1 MIRAVHA
8 DGLLDPATGETTREA
23 VVVIEHGKVTAAG
36 PRSAT
41 QVPRDAEA
49 IDAAG
54 LTVLPGL
61 IDCHVHLTNLGE
73 GLDFARELTTPPTLE
88 LMRAVRAA
96 RRTLDAGFTTVRDA
110 SGTPAG
116 VRMAIE
122 AGYFPGPRMFVT
134 VSALSQT
141 GGHTDSHFMC
151 GADLDIPLPDR
162 PYNVVDGVEAMR
174 LRVREVIRAGADWIK
189 LCTSGGVLSPGDQ
202 PHHSALTLDEIKA
215 AVQEAATQGRKVMA
229 HAQANAGIKNALKGG
244 VATIE
249 HGIWLDGDAIE
260 MMLDGGNALI
270 PTLVA
275 PRWVIRHAEAGKMPA
290 YAADKARA
298 VVADHKASIRQA
310 VEAGVRIAFGTDTG
324 VGPHGSNGE
333 EFLLM
338 NELGMEPIACIRAA
352 TTLAAETI
360 GMRGVGSLAPGS
372 WGDLIAVAGD
382 PLSDLQLL
390 ARAENIRLVVKGGEV
405 VKGARTA

>member
-1 MIRAVHA
+1 VIRAVHA
-8 DGLLDPATGETTREA
+8 GALLDPATGETTREA
-23 VVVIEHGKVTAAG
+23 VVVIEDGHVTHAGK
-36 PRSAT
+36 SANA
-41 QVPRDAEA
+41 QVPRDAEK
-49 IDAAG
+49 IDASG
-54 LTVLPGL
+54 LTILPGL
-61 IDCHVHLTNLGE
+61 IDCHVHLTSLGE

-88 LMRAVRAA
+88 LMRAVSAA
-96 RRTLDAGFTTVRDA
+96 RRTLDAGFTSVRDA
-110 SGTPAG
+110 AGSPAG
-116 VRMAIE
+116 IRMAID

-202 PHHSALTLDEIKA
+202 PHHSALTLDEIRA
-215 AVQEAATQGRKVMA
+215 AVDEAATHGLKVMA
-229 HAQANAGIKNALKGG
+229 HAQANAGIKNALKAG

-260 MMLDGGNALI
+260 MMLDGGNALV

-275 PRWVIRHAEAGKMPA
+275 PQWVIRHAEAGKMPA
-290 YAADKARA
+290 YAANKARD
-298 VVADHKASIRQA
+298 VIKDHSASIRMA
-310 VEAGVRIAFGTDTG
+310 VEAGVKIAFGTDTG

-338 NELGMEPIACIRAA
+338 QQLGMKPIDCIRSA
-352 TTLAAETI
+352 TTVAAQTI
-360 GMRGVGSLAPGS
+360 GMKGVGTLTPGS
-372 WGDLIAVAGD
+372 WGDLIGVAGD
-382 PLSDLQLL
+382 PLADLTLL
-390 ARAENIRLVVKGGEV
+390 SKPDNVHLVVKGGDV
-405 VKGARTA
+405 VKSRS

>member
-1 MIRAVHA
+1 VIRAVQA
-8 DGLLDPATGETTREA
+8 DALLDPATGETTREA
-23 VVVIEHGKVTAAG
+23 VVLIEDGQVTDAGK
-36 PRSAT
+36 RST
-41 QVPRDAEA
+41 VQVPRDAET
-49 IDAAG
+49 IDASG
-54 LTVLPGL
+54 LTILPGL
-61 IDCHVHLTNLGE
+61 IDCHVHMTSLGE

-110 SGTPAG
+110 SGSPAG
-116 VRMAIE
+116 IRMAID

-141 GGHTDSHFMC
+141 GGHTDAHFMC

-202 PHHSALTLDEIKA
+202 PHHSALTLDEIRA
-215 AVQEAATQGRKVMA
+215 AVEEAATHGLKVMA

-275 PRWVIRHAEAGKMPA
+275 PLWVIRHADAGKMPA
-290 YAADKARA
+290 YAADKARE
-298 VVADHKASIRQA
+298 VIKDHTASIRMA
-310 VEAGVRIAFGTDTG
+310 VEAGVKIAFGTDTG

-333 EFLLM
+333 EFLLLQQ
-338 NELGMEPIACIRAA
+338 LGMAPIDCVRSA
-352 TTLAAETI
+352 TTVAAQTI
-360 GMRGVGSLAPGS
+360 GMKGVGTLAPGS
-372 WGDLIAVAGD
+372 WGDLIGVAGD
-382 PLSDLQLL
+382 PLADLTLL
-390 ARAENIRLVVKGGEV
+390 SKPDNMHLVMKGGDVVKS
-405 VKGARTA
+405 RS

>member
-1 MIRAVHA
+1 VIRAVYA

-23 VVVIEHGKVTAAG
+23 AVVIEDGHVTHAGKRAATG
-36 PRSAT
+36 A
-41 QVPRDAEA
+41 PRDAEK
-49 IDAAG
+49 IDATG
-54 LTVLPGL
+54 LTILPGL
-61 IDCHVHLTNLGE
+61 IDCHVHLTSLGE

-96 RRTLDAGFTTVRDA
+96 RRTLDAGFTAVRDA
-110 SGTPAG
+110 AGSPAG
-116 VRMAIE
+116 IKMAIE
-122 AGYFPGPRMFVT
+122 AAYFPGPRMFVT
-134 VSALSQT
+134 ISALSQT

-151 GADLDIPLPDR
+151 GVDLEVPLPDR
-162 PYNVVDGVEAMR
+162 PYMVVDGVEAMR

-202 PHHSALTLDEIKA
+202 PHHSALTLDEIRA
-215 AVQEAATQGRKVMA
+215 AVEEAATHGLKVMA

-275 PRWVIRHAEAGKMPA
+275 PQWVIRHSEAGKMPA

-298 VVADHKASIRQA
+298 VVEDHTASIRMA
-310 VEAGVRIAFGTDTG
+310 VEAGVKIAFGTDTG

-338 NELGMEPIACIRAA
+338 QKLGMEPIDCIRSA
-352 TTLAAETI
+352 TTVAAQTI
-360 GMRGVGSLAPGS
+360 GMKGVGSLAAGS
-372 WGDLIAVAGD
+372 WGDLIGVAGD
-382 PLSDLQLL
+382 PL
-390 ARAENIRLVVKGGEV
+390 ENLSLIADSSNIQLVVKGGEV
-405 VKGARTA
+405 VKSLR

>member
-8 DGLLDPATGETTREA
+8 DGLLDPASGETTREA
-23 VVVIEHGKVTAAG
+23 VVLIEDGRVTHAG
-36 PRSAT
+36 PRTANH
-41 QVPRDAEA
+41 VPRDAES

-54 LTVLPGL
+54 LILLPGL

-110 SGTPAG
+110 AGTPAG
-116 VRMAIE
+116 VRMAID

-141 GGHTDSHFMC
+141 GGHTDAHFMC

-202 PHHSALTLDEIKA
+202 PHHSALTLEEIKA

-229 HAQANAGIKNALKGG
+229 HAQATAGIKNALKGG

-260 MMLDGGNALI
+260 MMLDGRNALI

-275 PRWVIRHAEAGKMPA
+275 PEWVIRHAEAGKMPA

-298 VVADHKASIRQA
+298 VIADHSASIRQA
-310 VEAGVRIAFGTDTG
+310 VEAGVKIAFGTDTG

-333 EFLLM
+333 EFLKM
-338 NELGMEPIACIRAA
+338 HELGMTPLDCIRAA
-352 TTLAAETI
+352 TTVAAETI
-360 GMRGVGSLAPGS
+360 GMRGVGSLSPGS
-372 WGDLIAVAGD
+372 WGDLIAVGGD
-382 PLSDLQLL
+382 PLSDLGLL
-390 ARAENIRLVVKGGEV
+390 ARPENVRLVVKGGEV
-405 VKGARTA
+405 VKALATV